1 MPLPIG
7 TKLDITHECF
17 EDIGMYRGTT
27 EGYEVPRGVFDLYD
41 VEFILD
47 TGEGLVLVQGWLV
60 DDICAIP
67 TH

>member
-1 MPLPIG
+1 MLTG
-7 TKLDITHECF
+7 TKLDIIHGCY
-17 EDIGMYRGTT
+17 EDIGTYQGITN
-27 EGYEVPRGVFDLYD
+27 GYEEPRAVFDLYD

-60 DDICAIP
+60 DDICASP